1 MSKLKYFGAAALI
14 AALSVRGGVA
24 QSGSL
29 RDGSSWKLAENAG
42 PGLSIP
48 AAAFSSST
56 TDTDASA
63 ATKAVVAIPQPL
75 GAKTTSDDNGRVRP
89 FSRIAIGTKTGT
101 LGLGGQIATPLTRW
115 LNLRGGVDVF
125 NFGYGLTSGG
135 TNYDAALHMKS
146 GSISADYYPFRR
158 GGFFVS
164 PGVLIF
170 KSTLAASMYVPAG
183 NNFTEND
190 VNYTSDPND
199 PVNGSGNVLFS
210 RTAMPKLTLGFG
222 NMIKRRENQH
232 WSVPVELG
240 AAYTGHYTVQ
250 FNLAGSA
257 CQQGFCQSV
266 NNPSIQQ
273 NVTQEQNKISEE
285 AKHFQIYPILT
296 TGISYRF

>member
-1 MSKLKYFGAAALI
+1 MSKLKFFGAAALM
-14 AALSVRGGVA
+14 AALSVRSGVA

-48 AAAFSSST
+48 AAAFSSSLR
-56 TDTDASA
+56 DADA
-63 ATKAVVAIPQPL
+63 PEATKGIVAIPQPL
-75 GAKTTSDDNGRVRP
+75 PAKKTEGGNGRILP

-115 LNLRGGVDVF
+115 LNLRGGVDIF
-125 NFGYGLTSGG
+125 NFGYGLTDSG
-135 TNYDAALHMKS
+135 TNYNAALHMKS
-146 GSISADYYPFRR
+146 GSISADFYPFHRAS
-158 GGFFVS
+158 FFVS

-183 NNFTEND
+183 NTFTEND
-190 VNYTSDPND
+190 VDYTSDPNN
-199 PVNGSGNVLFS
+199 PVSGSGSVLFS

-222 NMIKRRENQH
+222 NMIKRRERQH
-232 WSVPVELG
+232 WSVPFEIG
-240 AAYTGHYTVQ
+240 AAYTGHYAVQ

-273 NVTQEQNKISEE
+273 NITQEQNKITEE
-285 AKHFQIYPILT
+285 AKRYQIYPILT
-296 TGISYRF
+296 TGVSYRF